1 MKTDSHLQLTSVS
14 NSPRSIY
21 YNSNMAR
28 RLSCYISISGLVFVV
43 HKSRLGIGRQWSRAK
58 FAILS
63 IKPRSYVR
71 VLI

>member
-21 YNSNMAR
+21 YNSNMAP
-28 RLSCYISISGLVFVV
+28 RLSCHISVFDLVFFV
-43 HKSRLGIGRQWSRAK
+43 HKSLLGFVRQWSRAK

-63 IKPRSYVR
+63 IKPRSYVK

>member
-1 MKTDSHLQLTSVS
+1 MKTDSQLQLTSVS

-21 YNSNMAR
+21 YNSNMAS
-28 RLSCYISISGLVFVV
+28 RLFCHISIFGLVLFV
-43 HKSRLGIGRQWSRAK
+43 HKSLLGIVRQWSRAK

-63 IKPRSYVR
+63 SKPRSYVR